1 MNLPGSLQALEKPLG
16 LPLTLIAHADEIRQ
30 QDGLHRLRMSMHEI
44 SKLKANDAALYDE
57 GVEFLK
63 SEAAED
69 NRAKLK
75 YGTDRW
81 TRQPSHLAAEKLY
94 AQVAEID
101 GYLKSAQSSDDLVKG
116 KLKECESLLQLLSG
130 TNRELEE
137 YVPSSRK
144 AAVPPQVEEVAA
156 NLRSALNE
164 VSRLESRR
172 KRAAQALRDKA
183 KADDISK
190 GSVHCHCSPSLTPKR
205 LDDPYRNRSTR
216 TGISHAK
223 D

>member
-1 MNLPGSLQALEKPLG
+1 
-16 LPLTLIAHADEIRQ
+16 
-30 QDGLHRLRMSMHEI
+30 MSIHEI
-44 SKLKANDAALYDE
+44 SKLKANDAALYEE

-69 NRAKLK
+69 DRAKLK

-94 AQVAEID
+94 AQVDEID
-101 GYLKSAQSSDDLVKG
+101 GYLKSAQTSDDLVKS
-116 KLKECESLLQLLSG
+116 KLKDCEDVLQVLSG

-144 AAVPPQVEEVAA
+144 AAITLHVERVAA
-156 NLRSALNE
+156 DLRSALNE

-172 KRAAQALRDKA
+172 KRIIQSLRDKA
-183 KADDISK
+183 KADDISE
-190 GSVHCHCSPSLTPKR
+190 GICHQSYLQPLTPDR
-205 LDDPYRNRSTR
+205 LDHPYRNRSARTR
-216 TGISHAK
+216 ISDAK
-223 D
+223 DRTSPV

>member
-1 MNLPGSLQALEKPLG
+1 
-16 LPLTLIAHADEIRQ
+16 
-30 QDGLHRLRMSMHEI
+30 MSIHEI
-44 SKLKANDAALYDE
+44 SKLKANDAALYEE
-57 GVEFLK
+57 GVELLK
-63 SEAAED
+63 SEAGED
-69 NRAKLK
+69 DRAKLK

-101 GYLKSAQSSDDLVKG
+101 GYLKSAQNSDDLVKS
-116 KLKECESLLQLLSG
+116 KLKECESVLQVLSG

-144 AAVPPQVEEVAA
+144 AAIPPYVERVAA
-156 NLRSALNE
+156 DLRNALNE
-164 VSRLESRR
+164 ISRLESRR
-172 KRAAQALRDKA
+172 KRIVQSLRDKA

-190 GSVHCHCSPSLTPKR
+190 GVCHEFCAQYLTPNR
-205 LDDPYRNRSTR
+205 LDHPYRNRSARTR
-216 TGISHAK
+216 IPDAK

>member
-69 NRAKLK
+69 DRAKLK

-190 GSVHCHCSPSLTPKR
+190 DAFHEHCSPSLTFER
-205 LDDPYRNRSTR
+205 LDDPYRNRSTG